1 MEKFNLKVEN
11 RELGASRDSKNLRGQ
26 GMIPAELYGG
36 HSGNNTHLAVNAIEF
51 EKVLRQAGESTI
63 IELDFPDGSK
73 RSVLIK
79 DVAYHYLNGQPIH
92 VDFFEV
98 VMTEKLTATVQ
109 IEFVGESEAVRVL
122 NGTLVQV
129 LSEVEVE
136 CLPADLPSHFEVD
149 ISVLKTFDD
158 AITVADIPHSDKVE
172 IKAEAEEV
180 VAKVQ
185 EPRDMEAEM
194 ANDVVDEAAAVAAAV
209 GPEPE
214 AGAEG
219 EEATEDK
226 K

>member
-11 RELGASRDSKNLRGQ
+11 RELSVGRDSDNMRSK
-26 GMIPAELYGG
+26 GMTPAELYGG
-36 HSGNNTHLAVNAIEF
+36 HSGNNTHLSVNAIDF
-51 EKVLRQAGESTI
+51 EKLLRQAGESTI
-63 IELDFPDGSK
+63 IELDFTDGTK

-79 DVAYHYLNGQPIH
+79 DVQYHYLHGNPIH

-109 IEFVGESEAVRVL
+109 IEFTGESEAVRVL

-158 AITVADIPHSDKVE
+158 VITVGDLANSDKVE
-172 IKAEAEEV
+172 IKVDAEEV
-180 VAKVQ
+180 LAKVQ
-185 EPRDMEAEM
+185 APRDMEAEM

-214 AGAEG
+214 STEG
-219 EEATEDK
+219 EEAIEEK